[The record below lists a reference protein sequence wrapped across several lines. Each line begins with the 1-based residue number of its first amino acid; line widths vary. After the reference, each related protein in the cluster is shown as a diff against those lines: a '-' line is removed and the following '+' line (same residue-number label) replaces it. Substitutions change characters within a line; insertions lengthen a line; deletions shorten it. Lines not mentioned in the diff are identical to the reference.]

1 METRQLIAKIE
12 ANRAYYVT
20 YGNQCIAEL
29 SQKYKTQRHP
39 DGRSL
44 IIHNVGLDI
53 LEQICKRYGCSGTV
67 GVNSI
72 VVTNFGYY
80 K

>member
-1 METRQLIAKIE
+1 METRHLIAKIE

-20 YGNQCIAEL
+20 YANQCMAEL
-29 SQKYKTQRHP
+29 SQKYKTDRHP

-44 IIHNVGLDI
+44 IIHSVGLDV
-53 LEQICKRYGCSGTV
+53 LEKICKQYGCSGMV

-80 K
+80 R